1 MRGGTAPGRTGR
13 ALACLLVTALTTL
26 TVAGCL
32 RVRADITI
40 SPRDQVFGQLLVATL
55 PTGPQDAGPQLTVP
69 PQFTGRV
76 RTQPYVLE
84 GYVGTR
90 LFFDELTLAEFNEL
104 ARVLLGS
111 EFGPTASL
119 ELRRSGS
126 LLSLAGGTDLT
137 RLAPNAADMQVQ
149 VSFPG
154 EVTES
159 NGEEDAGGTVTWTV
173 PGGQVSQLTAVAE
186 ADDPNEPPFL
196 LYVALGGVGLG
207 VVAALVAVLAFAAHR
222 RAIRIE

>member
-1 MRGGTAPGRTGR
+1 MKAGTDPRRTGP
-13 ALACLLVTALTTL
+13 ALACLLVTAVTGMAL
-26 TVAGCL
+26 AGCL
-32 RVRADITI
+32 RVHTAVTI
-40 SPRDQVFGQLLVATL
+40 NPQDQVSGEVVVATL
-55 PTGPQDAGPQLTVP
+55 RTGPQDAGPQLTVP
-69 PQFTGRV
+69 PQFTGWV
-76 RTQPYVLE
+76 RTQPYELE

-104 ARVLLGS
+104 VRVLLGP

-137 RLAPNAADMQVQ
+137 RLAPSAADVHVQ
-149 VSFPG
+149 VTFPG

-173 PGGQVSQLTAVAE
+173 PGGQVSQLIAVAE
-186 ADDPNEPPFL
+186 AEDPNEPPFL
-196 LYVALGGVGLG
+196 LYVALGGAGLG
-207 VVAALVAVLAFAAHR
+207 VVAVLVAVLAFAAHR
-222 RAIRIE
+222 RATSIE